1 VRIGDI
7 VGPSFV
13 YQTESTILRATVRTQ
28 RVDDAFLRARR
39 QTRNWLHTICERYGV
54 QVPQADATLS
64 NDKCSLD
71 LILRPQRLV
80 AALRHAD
87 DRFPERVWHVNLDL
101 CAEEGGD
108 VAACSLLLRAE
119 HPSNSRPIEP
129 YAARLFGMLCDDPGL
144 DDAEAMRASA
154 VQLAAAGVPQLASL
168 IAAQRRR
175 FAVILVSDPPALD
188 ANALARDLAGLAHVF
203 RLEPEASWAIS
214 HRFEPRYSAYQGAVK
229 IYPPNVNF
237 KSEPNAAPLF
247 LQQTLQMLARESKA
261 ESTIRRGVLADV
273 TAQFETGPFVT
284 PAALRSQELRDRAP
298 AVVVKAAE
306 PAAPVAEPVPLA
318 DEADLHR
325 ARREVAAARQE
336 AAAAR
341 QEAEGYWREV
351 LELNGKVE
359 KLEAEVAQLRETEL
373 GISVEELSPGNRDLL
388 RMIFESVTQTR
399 DALLENDRLTANVDH
414 LQAEYASLRRRLAQ
428 NWKREE
434 GSVSRPA
441 RLLPR
446 PEWSDFEALEAWANA
461 QYGGALV
468 FHPRVRDRLRDGNVQ
483 DVDALF
489 DILDILGTDYV
500 DMKRGLEGAW
510 DRYAERTKRFKAG
523 KALTDV
529 GAGIVGD
536 AYACSFDGKS
546 YGGEDHQHIRERGK
560 NFAGR
565 TACVYFIYDDAHGRV
580 VVTSMPRHL
589 DTVNK
594 RS

>member
-1 VRIGDI
+1 MRIGDI

-54 QVPQADATLS
+54 EVPQADATLS
-64 NDKCSLD
+64 NERCSLD
-71 LILRPQRLV
+71 LMLRPQRLV

-129 YAARLFGMLCDDPGL
+129 YAARLFGVLCDDPGL
-144 DDAEAMRASA
+144 SDAEPMRTSA
-154 VQLAAAGVPQLASL
+154 VQLAPAGVPHLASL
-168 IAAQRRR
+168 IGAQQRR

-203 RLEPEASWAIS
+203 RLEHEASWAIT

-247 LQQTLQMLARESKA
+247 LQQTLQMLAREGKA
-261 ESTIRRGVLADV
+261 ESTIRRSVLADV
-273 TAQFETGPFVT
+273 TAQFEAGPFVT

-298 AVVVKAAE
+298 AVQVKAAE
-306 PAAPVAEPVPLA
+306 PAVPTAAEPVA
-318 DEADLHR
+318 VDESELHR
-325 ARREVAAARQE
+325 ARQEAAAARQE

-351 LELNGKVE
+351 LELNAKVE
-359 KLEAEVAQLRETEL
+359 KLEAEGAQLRESEL
-373 GISVEELSPGNRDLL
+373 GISVEELSSGDRDLL
-388 RMIFESVTQTR
+388 RTIFGSVTQMR
-399 DALLENDRLTANVDH
+399 DALLENDRLTTEIQH
-414 LQAEYASLRRRLAQ
+414 LRTEYASVRRRLAQ
-428 NWKREE
+428 SWQGEE
-434 GSVSRPA
+434 RSISRPA
-441 RLLPR
+441 QPLPL
-446 PEWSDFEALEAWANA
+446 PDWSDFDALESWADA
-461 QYGGALV
+461 QYGGTLV

-510 DRYAERTKRFKAG
+510 ERYAERTKRFKAG

-529 GAGIVGD
+529 GAGLVGD
-536 AYACSFDGKS
+536 AYACSYDGKS
-546 YGGEDHQHIRERGK
+546 YGGEDHQHIRERGR